1 MTQHWCMRLSTVYKS
16 ADEKDY
22 VKSASREK
30 IKLMFQEIL
39 NELMEFWRCYS
50 DDWLKYWSLPHRIL
64 LVLKFLMTHKQ
75 MMSCI
80 LSRTF
85 LTNEPIYNLALE
97 SNICQLFQ
105 HVCVIFIT
113 ANVSC
118 KLFAKQ
124 VVETLS
130 LNGFFQKT

>member
-1 MTQHWCMRLSTVYKS
+1 MTQHWCMRLSTVSSS
-16 ADEKDY
+16 ADENDY
-22 VKSASREK
+22 VKSAFRDK
-30 IKLMFQEIL
+30 IKLLFQEIL

-50 DDWLKYWSLPHRIL
+50 DDWLKYWTLPHRIL